1 MDCHNVDY
9 AISEITELTSDF
21 YKMFL
26 YMFMFY
32 FASLTMFLVSYSNL
46 DRRYNEEIKINAHL
60 LTYINN
66 LDEQTVQSEADES
79 SSQPD
84 DSKDEDEDAD
94 AKDEESKSNKESDC
108 DSNAEQDRKVSTPE
122 IIEEPIEDEN
132 KFTKT
137 LNSLLGIHS

>member
-1 MDCHNVDY
+1 
-9 AISEITELTSDF
+9 
-21 YKMFL
+21 
-26 YMFMFY
+26 
-32 FASLTMFLVSYSNL
+32 MFLVSYSNL
-46 DRRYNEEIKINAHL
+46 DRRYNEVIKINAHL

-84 DSKDEDEDAD
+84 DSKDAD
-94 AKDEESKSNKESDC
+94 AKDEESKNEESKNEDSKNEESKNEDSKNEESKNEDSKNEESKSNKESDC